1 MYKNMILL
9 KNVIEGYNNS
19 TKYIGVIKLEKT
31 LVIIDGNSI
40 INRAFYALP
49 EMNNKDGLKTNAIY
63 GFTTMLF
70 KIIDT
75 YKPTHIS
82 VAFDRKAPT
91 FRHKEFEEYKAG
103 RKKMPDELKEQFEP
117 LKELLDKFN
126 INRLEIDGYEADD
139 IIGTVSKKAEENGFK
154 VYIVTGDK
162 DAIQLA
168 SNKTTTLIT
177 RKGVGEVDEYDFNS
191 VIEKYEMTPDQF
203 IDLKGLMGDKS
214 DNIPGVPGIG
224 EKTGIKL
231 IKEFSNI
238 EGIIENIE
246 SLKGSVKKKIEENK
260 DLAIMSK
267 RLATIIRDVPVDFE
281 LENLEYG
288 DFNKNDVVEAF
299 KYLGFT
305 SLITKIIDITGEE
318 EEINIEIEEI
328 SNIDEFI
335 EVVNE
340 NKEIILKTVRKEGN
354 ILDKN
359 IMYIFIMINEE
370 KIYYIKENNILNIKS
385 ILESSEIRKKGYNLK
400 EDYIALRPYGIKLE
414 NMNFDITIA
423 EYLIDST
430 SSTSYEYDA
439 IAMKY
444 LTKKIK
450 SKEDILGKGAKA
462 KKYEDLE
469 FEELSAHITS
479 IISTTNQV
487 SQQMEEKLK
496 ETDMDGLFYH
506 VEMPLVEVLGEMEFT
521 GIKVDKNKLHELG
534 NEFKEIINK
543 LEVEIYDIAG
553 EKFNI
558 NSPKQLGVILFEKLE
573 LPVVKK
579 TKTGYSTNAEVLD
592 KLRDKNPIV
601 DKITEYRQLV
611 KLNST
616 YVEGLLSIINPI
628 DGRIHSSFNQT
639 ITTTG
644 RISSTEPN
652 LQNIPVKLEMGRNI
666 RKVFISEEDNQLV
679 DADYSQVE
687 LRVLAHMSQDETMI
701 EAFKNNEDIHTKT
714 ASQVFN
720 VGMDEVTSKQR
731 SDAKAV
737 NFGIVY
743 GKSDFGLS
751 EDLHI
756 PVKQAKEYIE
766 NYFNK
771 YNKIKEFMDQVIEGA
786 TENGYV
792 ATILNRRRY
801 IPEIKSSNFMLR
813 NAGKRAAMNAPIQ
826 GSAADIIKIAMV
838 NVYNKLEEKELKS
851 KLILQVHD
859 ELIVEATSDEI
870 DIVKN
875 IVRDE
880 MEKAISMEVNLDVD
894 LNIGKSWFDT
904 K

>member
-1 MYKNMILL
+1 MN
-9 KNVIEGYNNS
+9 
-19 TKYIGVIKLEKT
+19 KT

-49 EMNNKDGLKTNAIY
+49 EMSNKEGLKTNAIY
-63 GFTTMLF
+63 GFTNMLL

-75 YKPTHIS
+75 YNPTHIS

-91 FRHKEFEEYKAG
+91 FRHIEFKEYKAG
-103 RKKMPDELKEQFEP
+103 RKKMPDELREQFEP
-117 LKELLDKFN
+117 LKDLLDKFN
-126 INRLEIDGYEADD
+126 IHRLEIDGYEADD
-139 IIGTVSKKAEENGFK
+139 IIGTVSKIAEDNGFK

-177 RKGVGEVDEYDFNS
+177 KKGVGEVEEYDYDS
-191 VIEKYEMTPDQF
+191 VIERYEMTPTQF

-231 IKEFSNI
+231 IKEFSSI
-238 EGIIENIE
+238 EGIFDNID
-246 SLKGSVKKKIEENK
+246 SIKGSTKKKLEENK
-260 DLAIMSK
+260 ELAIMSK
-267 RLATIIRDVPVDFE
+267 KLATIIRDVPVEFN
-281 LENLEYG
+281 LEELEYG
-288 DFNKNDVVEAF
+288 NYNTKDILDVF

-305 SLITKIIDITGEE
+305 SLIPRIGSLDESEDIVNEA
-318 EEINIEIEEI
+318 NVEI
-328 SNIDEFI
+328 SKLDDIDEFI
-335 EVVNE
+335 NKLKENNE
-340 NKEIILKTVRKEGN
+340 LIIKTVTREGN
-354 ILDKN
+354 ILDKR
-359 IMYIFIMINEE
+359 IKYIFLSVDGK
-370 KIYYIKENNILNIKS
+370 KIYYVEEDSIYKLEYIFTSNEIKKL
-385 ILESSEIRKKGYNLK
+385 GYNLK
-400 EDYIALRPYGIKLE
+400 DDYIALKPYGIKLE
-414 NMNFDITIA
+414 NIYFDITIA
-423 EYLIDST
+423 EYLIDSM
-430 SSTSYEYDA
+430 SSTSYECSA

-444 LTKKIK
+444 LTKKVK
-450 SKEDILGKGAKA
+450 TKEELLGKGVKA
-462 KKYEDLE
+462 KKYQDLS
-469 FEELSAHITS
+469 FEELSSHIS
-479 IISTTNQV
+479 QIIDTVKSV
-487 SQQMEEKLK
+487 MPIMEENLK
-496 ETDMDGLFYH
+496 ESNMDGLLYH
-506 VEMPLVEVLGEMEFT
+506 VEMPLVEVLADMEYE
-521 GIKVDKNKLHELG
+521 GVKVDKEKLNELG
-534 NEFKEIINK
+534 SQFKEIIKK
-543 LEVEIYDIAG
+543 LESEIYKISG
-553 EKFNI
+553 EEFNI
-558 NSPKQLGVILFEKLE
+558 NSPKQLGVILFEKLG
-573 LPVVKK
+573 LPVIKK

-592 KLRDKNPIV
+592 KLKDQSPII
-601 DKITEYRQLV
+601 DKIIEYRQIV

-666 RKVFISEEDNQLV
+666 RKVFISDKECKLV

-701 EAFKNNEDIHTKT
+701 DAFKHNEDIHTKT

-720 VGMDEVTSKQR
+720 VSMDEVTSKQR

-751 EDLHI
+751 EDLNI

-771 YNKIKEFMDQVIEGA
+771 YNKIKEFMDNIIEDA
-786 TENGYV
+786 SSNGYV
-792 ATILNRRRY
+792 TTILNRRRY

-826 GSAADIIKIAMV
+826 GSAADIIKIAMI
-838 NVYNKLEEKELKS
+838 NVYKKLEENNLKS

-859 ELIVEATSDEI
+859 ELIVEAVDSEI
-870 DIVKN
+870 DIVKK
-875 IVRDE
+875 IVKDE
-880 MEKAISMEVNLDVD
+880 MENAVCLDVNLDVD
-894 LNIGKSWFDT
+894 LNIGDSWYDT

>member
-1 MYKNMILL
+1 MDKRLI
-9 KNVIEGYNNS
+9 
-19 TKYIGVIKLEKT
+19 
-31 LVIIDGNSI
+31 IIDGNSI
-40 INRAFYALP
+40 INRAFFALP
-49 EMNNKDGLKTNAIY
+49 EMTNKEGLKTSAVY

-70 KIIDT
+70 KIIDI

-82 VAFDRKAPT
+82 VAFDRKSPT
-91 FRHKEFEEYKAG
+91 FRHLEYQEYKAG
-103 RKKMPDELKEQFEP
+103 RKKMPDDLKEQFEP
-117 LKELLDKFN
+117 LKRLLDKFN

-139 IIGTVSKKAEENGFK
+139 IIGTVSKLGEENGYK

-168 SNKTTTLIT
+168 SDKTTTLIT
-177 RKGVGEVDEYDFNS
+177 KKGIGEVEEYDFDS
-191 VIEKYEMTPDQF
+191 VMEKYEMTPTQF

-231 IKEFSNI
+231 IKEYTNI
-238 EGIIENIE
+238 EGILENVE
-246 SLKGSVKKKIEENK
+246 QLKGSVKTKIIENK
-260 DLAIMSK
+260 DLAVMSK
-267 RLATIIRDVPVDFE
+267 RLATIIRDVPIE
-281 LENLEYG
+281 INLEDLKYG
-288 DFNKNDVVEAF
+288 DFNKDEVLDEF
-299 KYLGFT
+299 KYLDFT
-305 SLITKIIDITGEE
+305 SLLSRVLELEEGQESKIKQVEL
-318 EEINIEIEEI
+318 NIKELQDTEA
-328 SNIDEFI
+328 FI
-335 EVVNE
+335 
-340 NKEIILKTVRKEGN
+340 KEANDKKQIYIKFIKRQGN
-354 ILDKN
+354 ILERN
-359 IMYIFIMINEE
+359 IMYIFMSLDGEN
-370 KIYYIKENNILNIKS
+370 IYYIKEDEISKIESVLISNEIKK
-385 ILESSEIRKKGYNLK
+385 IGYNLK
-400 EDYIALRPYGIKLE
+400 DDYLALRPYGIKLE

-430 SSTSYEYDA
+430 SSTSYECNA

-444 LTKKIK
+444 LTQKIK
-450 SKEDILGKGAKA
+450 SEEELLGKGVKA

-469 FEELSAHITS
+469 FEELSDY
-479 IISTTNQV
+479 ISKVINIVYNV
-487 SQQMEEKLK
+487 SPKMEENLNSM
-496 ETDMDGLFYH
+496 DMDGLFYH
-506 VEMPLVEVLGEMEFT
+506 IEMPLVEVLGEMEFD
-521 GIKVDKNKLHELG
+521 GIKVDKEKLHELG
-534 NEFKEIINK
+534 IEFKEKIK
-543 LEVEIYDIAG
+543 SLEEEIYEMAG
-553 EKFNI
+553 EEFNI
-558 NSPKQLGVILFEKLE
+558 NSPKQLGVILFEKLQ
-573 LPVVKK
+573 LPVIKK

-592 KLRDKNPIV
+592 KLRNQSPII
-601 DKITEYRQLV
+601 DKITEYRQIV

-616 YVEGLLSIINPI
+616 YVEGLLAIINPI
-628 DGRIHSSFNQT
+628 SNRIHSSFNQT

-666 RKVFISEEDNQLV
+666 RKVFISDENCKLV

-701 EAFKNNEDIHTKT
+701 EAFENNEDIHTKT
-714 ASQVFN
+714 ACQVFE
-720 VGMDEVTSKQR
+720 VSMDDVTSKQR

-771 YNKIKEFMDQVIEGA
+771 YSNIKLFMDEVIEGA
-786 TENGYV
+786 TQDGYV
-792 ATILNRRRY
+792 TTILNRRRY
-801 IPEIKSSNFMLR
+801 IPEINSSNFMMR

-838 NVYNKLEEKELKS
+838 NVYKKLEEKNLKS

-859 ELIVEATSDEI
+859 ELIVEAVDGEI
-870 DIVKN
+870 ELVKKIV
-875 IVRDE
+875 IDE
-880 MEKAISMEVNLDVD
+880 MENAVTMDVNLDVD
-894 LNIGKSWFDT
+894 LNVGNSWYET

>member
-1 MYKNMILL
+1 MD
-9 KNVIEGYNNS
+9 
-19 TKYIGVIKLEKT
+19 KT

-49 EMNNKDGLKTNAIY
+49 EMSNKEGLKTNAIY
-63 GFTTMLF
+63 GFTNMLL

-75 YKPTHIS
+75 YNPTHIS

-91 FRHKEFEEYKAG
+91 FRHIEFKEYKAG
-103 RKKMPDELKEQFEP
+103 RKKMPDELREQFEP
-117 LKELLDKFN
+117 LKDLLDKFK
-126 INRLEIDGYEADD
+126 IHRLEIDGYEADD
-139 IIGTVSKKAEENGFK
+139 IIGTISKKAEDDGFK

-177 RKGVGEVDEYDFNS
+177 KKGIGEVEEYDYNS
-191 VIEKYEMTPDQF
+191 VIEKYEMTPTQF

-231 IKEFSNI
+231 IKEFSSI
-238 EGIIENIE
+238 EGIFDNID
-246 SLKGSVKKKIEENK
+246 SIKGSTKKKLEENK
-260 DLAIMSK
+260 ELAIMSK
-267 RLATIIRDVPVDFE
+267 KLATIIRDVPIEFN
-281 LENLEYG
+281 LEELEYG
-288 DFNKNDVVEAF
+288 KYNAEDILDVF

-305 SLITKIIDITGEE
+305 SLIPRIGKLDESKQIDNEVNLE
-318 EEINIEIEEI
+318 VSKLE
-328 SNIDEFI
+328 NIDEFI
-335 EVVNE
+335 NKVKE
-340 NKEIILKTVRKEGN
+340 NKELIINTVTREGN
-354 ILDKN
+354 ILDKK
-359 IMYIFIMINEE
+359 IMYIFLSLDGK
-370 KIYYIKENNILNIKS
+370 KIYYIEENNIHKLES
-385 ILESSEIRKKGYNLK
+385 ILASNEIKKLGYNLK
-400 EDYIALRPYGIKLE
+400 DDYIALRPYGIKLE
-414 NMNFDITIA
+414 NVYFDITIA
-423 EYLIDST
+423 EYLIDSM
-430 SSTSYEYDA
+430 SSTSYECSA

-444 LTKKIK
+444 LTKKVK
-450 SKEDILGKGAKA
+450 TKEELLGKGVKA
-462 KKYEDLE
+462 KKYQDLD
-469 FEELSAHITS
+469 FEELSSHIS
-479 IISTTNQV
+479 KIIDTVKNV
-487 SQQMEEKLK
+487 IPIMEENLK
-496 ETDMDGLFYH
+496 ESNMDGLLYH
-506 VEMPLVEVLGEMEFT
+506 IEMPLVEVLADMEYE
-521 GIKVDKNKLHELG
+521 GIKVDKEKLNELG
-534 NEFKEIINK
+534 LQFKEIIKK
-543 LEVEIYDIAG
+543 LESEIYEISG

-558 NSPKQLGVILFEKLE
+558 NSPKQLGVILFEKLG
-573 LPVVKK
+573 LPIIKK

-592 KLRDKNPIV
+592 KLKDQSPIIN
-601 DKITEYRQLV
+601 KIIEYRQIV

-666 RKVFISEEDNQLV
+666 RKVFISDRGCKLI

-701 EAFKNNEDIHTKT
+701 DAFKHNEDIHTKT

-720 VGMDEVTSKQR
+720 VSMNEVTSKQR

-751 EDLHI
+751 EDLNI

-771 YNKIKEFMDQVIEGA
+771 YNKIKEFMDNIIENA
-786 TENGYV
+786 SNNGYV
-792 ATILNRRRY
+792 TTILNRRRY

-826 GSAADIIKIAMV
+826 GSAADIIKIAMI
-838 NVYNKLEEKELKS
+838 NVYKKLEENNLKS

-859 ELIVEATSDEI
+859 ELIVETIDSEI
-870 DIVKN
+870 DIVKK
-875 IVRDE
+875 IVKDE
-880 MEKAISMEVNLDVD
+880 MENAVSLDVNLDVD
-894 LNIGKSWFDT
+894 LNIGDSWYDT

>member
-1 MYKNMILL
+1 MN
-9 KNVIEGYNNS
+9 
-19 TKYIGVIKLEKT
+19 KT

-49 EMNNKDGLKTNAIY
+49 EMSNKEGLKTNAIY
-63 GFTTMLF
+63 GFTNMLL

-75 YKPTHIS
+75 YNPTHIS

-91 FRHKEFEEYKAG
+91 FRHIEFKEYKAG
-103 RKKMPDELKEQFEP
+103 RKKMPDELREQFEP
-117 LKELLDKFN
+117 LKDLLDKFN
-126 INRLEIDGYEADD
+126 IHRLEIDGYEADD
-139 IIGTVSKKAEENGFK
+139 IIGTVSKIAEDNGFK

-177 RKGVGEVDEYDFNS
+177 KKGVGEVEEYDYDS
-191 VIEKYEMTPDQF
+191 VIEKYEMTPTQF

-231 IKEFSNI
+231 IKEFSSI
-238 EGIIENIE
+238 EGIFDNID
-246 SLKGSVKKKIEENK
+246 SIKGSTKKKLEENK
-260 DLAIMSK
+260 ELAIMSK
-267 RLATIIRDVPVDFE
+267 KLATIIRDVPVEFN
-281 LENLEYG
+281 LEELEYG
-288 DFNKNDVVEAF
+288 NYNTKDILDVF

-305 SLITKIIDITGEE
+305 SLIPRIGSLDESEDIVNEA
-318 EEINIEIEEI
+318 NVEI
-328 SNIDEFI
+328 SKLEDIDEFI
-335 EVVNE
+335 NKVKENNE
-340 NKEIILKTVRKEGN
+340 LIIKTVTREGN
-354 ILDKN
+354 ILDKR
-359 IMYIFIMINEE
+359 IKYIFLSVDGK
-370 KIYYIKENNILNIKS
+370 KIYYVEENSIHKLEYIFTSNEIKKL
-385 ILESSEIRKKGYNLK
+385 GYNLK
-400 EDYIALRPYGIKLE
+400 DDYIALKPYGIKLE
-414 NMNFDITIA
+414 NIYFDITIA
-423 EYLIDST
+423 ECLIDSM
-430 SSTSYEYDA
+430 SSTSYECSA

-444 LTKKIK
+444 LTKKVK
-450 SKEDILGKGAKA
+450 TKEELLGKGVKA
-462 KKYEDLE
+462 KKYQDLS
-469 FEELSAHITS
+469 FEELSSHIS
-479 IISTTNQV
+479 QIIDTVKSV
-487 SQQMEEKLK
+487 MPIMEENLK
-496 ETDMDGLFYH
+496 ESNMDGLLYH
-506 VEMPLVEVLGEMEFT
+506 VEMPLVEVLADMEYE
-521 GIKVDKNKLHELG
+521 GVKVDKEKLNELG
-534 NEFKEIINK
+534 SQFKEIIKK
-543 LEVEIYDIAG
+543 LESEIYKISG
-553 EKFNI
+553 EEFNI
-558 NSPKQLGVILFEKLE
+558 NSPKQLGVILFEKLG
-573 LPVVKK
+573 LPVIKK
-579 TKTGYSTNAEVLD
+579 TKTSYSTNAEVLD
-592 KLRDKNPIV
+592 KLKDQSPII
-601 DKITEYRQLV
+601 DKIIEYRQIV

-666 RKVFISEEDNQLV
+666 RKVFISDKECKLV

-701 EAFKNNEDIHTKT
+701 DAFKHNEDIHTKT

-720 VGMDEVTSKQR
+720 VSMDEVTSKQR

-751 EDLHI
+751 EDLNI

-771 YNKIKEFMDQVIEGA
+771 YNKIKEFMDNIIEDA
-786 TENGYV
+786 SSNGYV
-792 ATILNRRRY
+792 TTILNRRRY

-826 GSAADIIKIAMV
+826 GSAADIIKIAMI
-838 NVYNKLEEKELKS
+838 NVYKKLEENNLKS

-859 ELIVEATSDEI
+859 ELIVEAVDSEI
-870 DIVKN
+870 DIVKK
-875 IVRDE
+875 IVKDE
-880 MEKAISMEVNLDVD
+880 MENAVCLDVNLDVD
-894 LNIGKSWFDT
+894 LNIGDSWYDT